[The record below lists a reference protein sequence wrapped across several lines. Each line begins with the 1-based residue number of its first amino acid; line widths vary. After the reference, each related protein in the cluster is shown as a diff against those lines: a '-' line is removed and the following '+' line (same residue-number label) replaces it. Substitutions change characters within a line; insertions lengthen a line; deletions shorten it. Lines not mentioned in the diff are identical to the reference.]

1 MISTTEEDYLKAIY
15 HIHENMEGN
24 HVKTS
29 AIAQSMNTSA
39 ASVTDMMKR
48 LNEKQLVIHEK
59 YKGVRLTKIGEDIV
73 KKLIRKHRLWEV
85 FLVEKL
91 KFTWDEIHEIAE
103 QLEHIHSPTLTN
115 RLDAFLGHPKFDP
128 HGDPIPDEQGNIYE
142 RKQFLLSDL
151 QKGQKVVIVGVV
163 QHEPRFL
170 RYLAEQQLVLGTTL
184 ELLKYY
190 EFDGS
195 MTLQVSDNRTLTI
208 SSKVSQNLYVK
219 SV

>member
-1 MISTTEEDYLKAIY
+1 MISPTEEDYLKAIY
-15 HIHENMEGN
+15 HVHENVGGG

-29 AIAQSMNTSA
+29 AIAQAMNTSA

-59 YKGVRLTKIGEDIV
+59 YKGVLLTEAGETIV

-91 KFTWDEIHEIAE
+91 KFTWDEVHEIAE

-128 HGDPIPDEQGNIYE
+128 HGDPIPDEHGNMHE
-142 RKQFLLSDL
+142 RTQFLLSEL
-151 QKGQKVVIVGVV
+151 TKGKKVVIVGVV
-163 QHEPRFL
+163 RHEPKFL

-184 ELLKYY
+184 ELLKHY
-190 EFDGS
+190 EFDDS
-195 MTLQVSDNRTLTI
+195 MTLQVSQDRSLTI

>member
-1 MISTTEEDYLKAIY
+1 MISPTEEDYLKAIY

-29 AIAQSMNTSA
+29 AISHAMNTSA

-48 LNEKQLVIHEK
+48 LNEKQLVVHEK
-59 YKGVRLTKIGEDIV
+59 YKGVKLTQEGKHIV

-91 KFTWDEIHEIAE
+91 QFTWDEVHEIAE
-103 QLEHIHSPTLTN
+103 QLEHINSPTLTN
-115 RLDAFLGHPKFDP
+115 RLDAFLGYPKFDP
-128 HGDPIPDEQGNIYE
+128 HGDPIPDEHGNIHE
-142 RKQFLLSDL
+142 RKQFLLSEL
-151 QKGQKVVIVGVV
+151 KQGKKVVIVGVV

-170 RYLAEQQLVLGTTL
+170 RHLAEQQLVLGTTL
-184 ELLKYY
+184 QLIKYY
-190 EFDGS
+190 DFDGS
-195 MTLQVSDNRTLTI
+195 MILKTTDDRTLTV

>member
-1 MISTTEEDYLKAIY
+1 MISQTEEDYLKSIY
-15 HIHENMEGN
+15 HIHENIGGS

-29 AIAQSMNTSA
+29 AIAQSMNTTA

-48 LNEKQLVIHEK
+48 LNEKQLVVHEK
-59 YKGVRLTKIGEDIV
+59 YKGVRLTAKGEAIV

-91 KFTWDEIHEIAE
+91 KFRWDEVHEIAE

-115 RLDAFLGHPKFDP
+115 RLDAFLGNPKFDP
-128 HGDPIPDEQGNIYE
+128 HGDPIPDEHGNIHE
-142 RKQFLLSDL
+142 RTQFLLSEL
-151 QKGQKVVIVGVV
+151 KENQEVVIVGVV
-163 QHEPRFL
+163 IHEPPFL
-170 RYLAEQQLVLGTTL
+170 RYLEEQKLVLGTTL
-184 ELLKYY
+184 SLSRYY

-195 MTLQVSDNRTLTI
+195 MTLQTNDQRQITI
-208 SSKVSQNLYVK
+208 SQKVSQNLYVK